1 VENVVMLDGDAA
13 SEVSKSLDI
22 GGGGRA
28 LVVPKLVPGLLLPVV
43 PKLESGMLLLVALK
57 MASCMRL
64 LVVL

>member
-28 LVVPKLVPGLLLPVV
+28 LVVPKL
-43 PKLESGMLLLVALK
+43 ESGMLLLVALK